1 MFEKFL
7 GKGSKSG
14 EQNDATTGSKP
25 NSETDQGFFRALFKP
40 ETIEVVEDD
49 PDTMWSMWDSA
60 VSEMDSRFL
69 EPPAQEVA
77 AAAESKS
84 KSDATGLA
92 SDHPVARASGTGDVS
107 TQPMELDDKSP
118 AQRKS
123 DALSVIEIN
132 HKRIF
137 NTINVLWGHKECAD
151 FIDNLIMSGGDG
163 FGQVRRGFNQE
174 SADALMVLSTLHE
187 QEFGRQEDVGGLGF
201 NPNTGFG
208 GLTNP
213 R

>member
-14 EQNDATTGSKP
+14 EQNDATGSKP

-69 EPPAQEVA
+69 EPPAQDVA
-77 AAAESKS
+77 ATAGA
-84 KSDATGLA
+84 KSDANGLA
-92 SDHPVARASGTGDVS
+92 PANPVVKASGTGDAS

-123 DALSVIEIN
+123 DALSVLEIN

>member
-14 EQNDATTGSKP
+14 GTDDATNGTKQGADA
-25 NSETDQGFFRALFKP
+25 DQGFFRGLFKP

-69 EPPAQEVA
+69 ALPPDEPPASAASKPDARPVVNAVA
-77 AAAESKS
+77 SPDNKTPSTSE
-84 KSDATGLA
+84 ATTEPMGLTEKT
-92 SDHPVARASGTGDVS
+92 P
-107 TQPMELDDKSP
+107 E
-118 AQRKS
+118 QRKS
-123 DALSVIEIN
+123 DALGVIEQN
-132 HKRIF
+132 HSRIF
-137 NTINVLWGHKECAD
+137 NTIKVLWGHKECAD
-151 FIDNLIMSGGDG
+151 YIDNLIMSGGDG

-187 QEFGRQEDVGGLGF
+187 QEFGRQDNVGGLGF

-208 GLTNP
+208 GLSGT